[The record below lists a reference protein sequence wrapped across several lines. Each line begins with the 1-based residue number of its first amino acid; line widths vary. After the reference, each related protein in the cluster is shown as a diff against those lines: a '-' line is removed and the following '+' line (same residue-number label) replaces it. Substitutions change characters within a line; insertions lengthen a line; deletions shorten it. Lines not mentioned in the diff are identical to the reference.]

1 MGRWGSWERL
11 QLPITNYQLPITHY
25 LLFNAM
31 NSLDAITIKA
41 FLNAL
46 TRLEVSLPVDLQKQV
61 NEIGQNFPES
71 VPKLHRLARSFL
83 ALEQVYM
90 EARLT
95 LQEDGDRLK
104 FAVPESE
111 EFVQIS
117 DEQILH
123 FTVEILL
130 ADDSVT
136 VAKKA
141 LTKVGN
147 KQGQTVRRLSEFYG
161 VLPATKPYPGKE
173 AIREEVGEQ
182 LTRQTFGEKV

>member
-1 MGRWGSWERL
+1 
-11 QLPITNYQLPITHY
+11 
-25 LLFNAM
+25 M
-31 NSLDAITIKA
+31 NSLDLITIKA
-41 FLNAL
+41 FLTAL
-46 TRLEVSLPVDLQKQV
+46 TRLEVSLPADLQKQV

-83 ALEQVYM
+83 ALEQEYM
-90 EARLT
+90 EARLAIQT
-95 LQEDGDRLK
+95 DGDRLR

-111 EFVQIS
+111 ESVQIS